1 MSGQALL
8 TVSGLTAG
16 YGPVEVLHGLD
27 FTVGEGEI
35 VVILGANGAGK
46 TTTMRAVSGMIP
58 RRGGIEFAGT
68 EISGSKPD
76 AIVRAGVSQ
85 VPQGRGTFTDL
96 TVEDNLL
103 AGGYTV
109 KGSVDEDLD
118 RWFDV
123 FPRLGERRD
132 QKAGSLSGGEQQM
145 LAVARAMMS
154 RPKLLLCDEPS
165 LGLAPLITKELFR
178 VLGTLRDEHGMSLLV
193 VEQNAGHVA
202 GARRPRVRAR
212 DRHDRRHRN
221 RRRAARRRHDQ
232 RGLPGSGEL
241 MSLFLERFVN
251 GLADGSIYALLALAL
266 VVVFRSTGQLN
277 FAQGE
282 IGTMGAFF
290 VSTLTLSGLPVWL
303 SIGCA
308 MVLGFVVSAGVERIV
323 VRPIEHRNPGAVIVA
338 LIGVFLAVNQLVAMI
353 WGVDARSLPSVFP
366 DDADDFVTILG
377 APIRIARL
385 GVIGVLIVLL
395 FLLWLMFNKTKIGLG
410 MRAVANNQES
420 SNLVGIRVGSILV
433 IGWGLAGAIGVLA
446 AAMLAPSAG
455 LTGTLMLGPFLLA
468 SVAAVLGG
476 LDSPVGAVVGG
487 LIIGLTE
494 AFIVGYVDFLGADM
508 LFPVMLLILLV
519 VLLLRPAG
527 LFGSERVERV

>member
-1 MSGQALL
+1 
-8 TVSGLTAG
+8 
-16 YGPVEVLHGLD
+16 
-27 FTVGEGEI
+27 
-35 VVILGANGAGK
+35 
-46 TTTMRAVSGMIP
+46 
-58 RRGGIEFAGT
+58 
-68 EISGSKPD
+68 
-76 AIVRAGVSQ
+76 
-85 VPQGRGTFTDL
+85 
-96 TVEDNLL
+96 
-103 AGGYTV
+103 
-109 KGSVDEDLD
+109 
-118 RWFDV
+118 
-123 FPRLGERRD
+123 
-132 QKAGSLSGGEQQM
+132 
-145 LAVARAMMS
+145 
-154 RPKLLLCDEPS
+154 
-165 LGLAPLITKELFR
+165 
-178 VLGTLRDEHGMSLLV
+178 
-193 VEQNAGHVA
+193 
-202 GARRPRVRAR
+202 
-212 DRHDRRHRN
+212 
-221 RRRAARRRHDQ
+221 
-232 RGLPGSGEL
+232 
-241 MSLFLERFVN
+241 MSLFIERMVN

-290 VSTLTLSGLPVWL
+290 VSTLTLTGLPVWL

-308 MVLGFVVSAGVERIV
+308 MVLGFVVSAGVERVV

-338 LIGVFLAVNQLVAMI
+338 LIGVFLAVNQFVAMI

-366 DDADDFVTILG
+366 DDADDFVTIGG

-395 FLLWLMFNKTKIGLG
+395 FLLWLMFNKTKVGLAL
-410 MRAVANNQES
+410 RAVANNQES

-476 LDSPVGAVVGG
+476 LDSPLGAVVGG

-494 AFIVGYVDFLGADM
+494 AFMVGYVDFLGADM
-508 LFPVMLLILLV
+508 LFPVMLVILLV
-519 VLLLRPAG
+519 VLLLRPSG

>member
-1 MSGQALL
+1 
-8 TVSGLTAG
+8 
-16 YGPVEVLHGLD
+16 
-27 FTVGEGEI
+27 
-35 VVILGANGAGK
+35 
-46 TTTMRAVSGMIP
+46 
-58 RRGGIEFAGT
+58 
-68 EISGSKPD
+68 
-76 AIVRAGVSQ
+76 
-85 VPQGRGTFTDL
+85 
-96 TVEDNLL
+96 
-103 AGGYTV
+103 
-109 KGSVDEDLD
+109 
-118 RWFDV
+118 
-123 FPRLGERRD
+123 
-132 QKAGSLSGGEQQM
+132 
-145 LAVARAMMS
+145 
-154 RPKLLLCDEPS
+154 
-165 LGLAPLITKELFR
+165 
-178 VLGTLRDEHGMSLLV
+178 
-193 VEQNAGHVA
+193 
-202 GARRPRVRAR
+202 
-212 DRHDRRHRN
+212 
-221 RRRAARRRHDQ
+221 
-232 RGLPGSGEL
+232 
-241 MSLFLERFVN
+241 MSLFLERLVN

-290 VSTLTLSGLPVWL
+290 VSTLTLTGLPVWL

-308 MVLGFVVSAGVERIV
+308 MVLGFVVSAGVERVV

-338 LIGVFLAVNQLVAMI
+338 LIGVFLGVNQLVAMI

-366 DDADDFVTILG
+366 DDADDFVTIGG

-385 GVIGVLIVLL
+385 GIIGVLIVMLFLL
-395 FLLWLMFNKTKIGLG
+395 FLLFNKTKIGLA

-433 IGWGLAGAIGVLA
+433 LGWGLAGAIGVLA

-476 LDSPVGAVVGG
+476 LDSPIGAVVGG

-508 LFPVMLLILLV
+508 LFPVMLVILLF
-519 VLLLRPAG
+519 VLLLRPSG